1 MGSTVVVDAATAPQ
15 VTIAMVLYRGG
26 VDAVA
31 ALAAVAANTP
41 EPYEVVIVDN
51 ASPDAS
57 GALVRLSVTGAR
69 FVFNDV
75 NLGFGGA
82 MNQAVALARAPAV
95 CLLNPDTEVQP
106 GWLDPLL
113 RRLAGDGG
121 CAAVTSLLLDPS
133 GAIQEAGG
141 VIDGSGHT
149 HAVGGP
155 SWELAADVLGSRQI
169 DYASAACLVVRR
181 AAFLEIG
188 GFSPEFFP
196 AYFEDAD
203 LALRLSAAGWSIWL
217 EPESRVVH
225 RKGATDTGGS
235 AQHLAHTNLL
245 RFRSKWRTELAR
257 RPMDGT
263 DPASRTTLLALP
275 GGTWGADHS

>member
-1 MGSTVVVDAATAPQ
+1 MGSTVVDADATPR

-26 VDAVA
+26 IDAVA
-31 ALAAVAANTP
+31 ALGAVAANTP

-57 GALVRLSVTGAR
+57 GALVRLSVIGAR

-82 MNQAVALARAPAV
+82 MNQAVAAARAPAV

-106 GWLDPLL
+106 GWLGPLL
-113 RRLAGDGG
+113 SRLDRDVR
-121 CAAVTSLLLDPS
+121 CAAVTSLLLDPD
-133 GAIQEAGG
+133 GGIQEAGA

-155 SWELAADVLGSRQI
+155 SWELAASALGPRQI
-169 DYASAACLVVRR
+169 DYASAACLVVRT
-181 AAFLEIG
+181 AAFREIG

-203 LALRLSAAGWSIWL
+203 LALRFRAAGWSMWL

-225 RKGATDTGGS
+225 RKGATDTGG
-235 AQHLAHTNLL
+235 AARHLAHTNLL
-245 RFRSKWRTELAR
+245 RFRAKWGTELAR
-257 RPMDGT
+257 RPLDGN
-263 DPASRTTLLALP
+263 DPASRSTLLALP
-275 GGTWGADHS
+275 GGTRGADHS